1 MQGKCSI
8 KNVLFK
14 CIVSTPNRA
23 QRVYMGLSENEWKKR
38 FYNHSKS
45 FQNKNC
51 QNETNI
57 TWKLS
62 LQN

>member
-1 MQGKCSI
+1 MFNTKR
-8 KNVLFK
+8 
-14 CIVSTPNRA
+14 IVSTPNRA
-23 QRVYMGLSENEWKKR
+23 QRVYIGLSEDEWKKR
-38 FYNHSKS
+38 YYNHSKS

-51 QNETNI
+51 QDETNI